1 MDTEKNTKKK
11 HHIGLNKHVCS
22 LIFSACE
29 CSADDAGAG
38 PSDMPHCTTSQD
50 VFLCPPEED
59 TGFAQSVAP
68 EDNIESLKKIKL
80 QIKLLDVQNEYYTL
94 KLKRLKN
101 DQWLYL
107 CLRK

>member
-1 MDTEKNTKKK
+1 MDNEKKTPKN

-59 TGFAQSVAP
+59 TGFAQSVDP
-68 EDNIESLKKIKL
+68 EDTIESLKKTKIKL

-101 DQWLYL
+101 AQ
-107 CLRK
+107 

>member
-1 MDTEKNTKKK
+1 MDTEKTPKKY
-11 HHIGLNKHVCS
+11 HIGLNKHVCS

-50 VFLCPPEED
+50 VFLCPPEEE
-59 TGFAQSVAP
+59 TEEFKRLN
-68 EDNIESLKKIKL
+68 NIEPLKKIKIKL
-80 QIKLLDVQNEYYTL
+80 QIKLLEVQNECYTL

-101 DQWLYL
+101 AQ
-107 CLRK
+107 